1 MPNDMLLRIC
11 VRATMLK
18 QEVQQRGIKSL
29 AALVASSPV
38 AAFADG
44 DDIAGMLSST
54 ADGATSGTKSMLKIA
69 QFVGVVFV
77 IGGLIAAKNKK
88 DNPQIKVSHI
98 AASILF
104 GGLLVVVPEIIKRSQ
119 AQVGLTPVSVGG

>member
-119 AQVGLTPVSVGG
+119 AQVGLTPVSVGA